1 MGVFLWARDSVID
14 RRFAQEDAAIV
25 ARTEISNPKV
35 YMAEPPIGPPPA
47 SASSEQSRLQGH
59 LGHLTRHEEA
69 ALIDFKKL
77 CAEQGLYR
85 PETDTQRASHDDGTL
100 VRYLRARKFVPRDAF
115 VQFKDTEKWRTDN
128 NLDALYEK
136 IDIQDY
142 QEARSVYP
150 QWTGRRDRR
159 GIPVYLYEV
168 GKLDSK
174 KMIAYSQATSKSK
187 NKGPSP
193 SRMLRLFALYE
204 NLTRFVMPLC
214 SAVPGRPN
222 PETPVDQSNNIVDI
236 SKVGLKQFWNLRSH
250 MQDASQL
257 ATAHYPETLDRIF
270 IIGAPSFFPTVWGWI
285 KKWFD
290 PITTSKI
297 FILSQEQ
304 VKPTL
309 SAFMDVSSIPKK
321 YGGDLDFECGMMPCM
336 DPDLRKCLDIKDPRL
351 EELFLTGPTRWV
363 DNEEGEMVALSVGS
377 IDGKPHKEAVATLSS
392 LAVRTA
398 TGSSVFQSQ
407 RSHPNFSMTQLSSQ
421 PTSQP
426 TSAPQS
432 RPQSKGAAMPPMQMQ
447 APPPNPVQPGL
458 QQSIPPPQMQAPQQ
472 MPPPVGPPQPVPQ
485 VALAPE
491 SESILPNGSVV
502 KSQPASFDG
511 SNDVQN
517 GGAAPPKNISMPPPQ
532 LERAA
537 TQYLTPATEPSE
549 LKDFQ

>member
-1 MGVFLWARDSVID
+1 
-14 RRFAQEDAAIV
+14 
-25 ARTEISNPKV
+25 
-35 YMAEPPIGPPPA
+35 
-47 SASSEQSRLQGH
+47 
-59 LGHLTRHEEA
+59 
-69 ALIDFKKL
+69 
-77 CAEQGLYR
+77 
-85 PETDTQRASHDDGTL
+85 
-100 VRYLRARKFVPRDAF
+100 RYLRARKFVPQDAF
-115 VQFKDTEKWRTDN
+115 AQFKDTEKWRKDN

-136 IDIQDY
+136 IEIQDY

-187 NKGPSP
+187 AKGPSP

-236 SKVGLKQFWNLRSH
+236 SRVGLKQFWNLRTH

-309 SAFMDVSSIPKK
+309 LAFMDVSSIPKK
-321 YGGDLDFECGMMPCM
+321 YGGELDFECGMMPSL
-336 DPDLRKCLDIKDPRL
+336 DPDLRKCLEMKDPKL

-363 DNEEGEMVALSVGS
+363 DSDEGEMVALSVGS
-377 IDGKPHKEAVATLSS
+377 IDGNPHKEAVATMSS
-392 LAVRTA
+392 IAVRTA
-398 TGSSVFQSQ
+398 TNSSMFQSQ
-407 RSHPNFSMTQLSSQ
+407 RSHPNFSATQLSSQ
-421 PTSQP
+421 PASQP

-432 RPQSKGAAMPPMQMQ
+432 RPQSKGTAMAQTQMQ
-447 APPPNPVQPGL
+447 APPSNTVQADF
-458 QQSIPPPQMQAPQQ
+458 QQPLQAPPMQPSQQIPSSVDSSRQQ
-472 MPPPVGPPQPVPQ
+472 MPIRMGPPQAAV
-485 VALAPE
+485 APE
-491 SESILPNGSVV
+491 SESTLQNGSIM

-511 SNDVQN
+511 PNDTPN
-517 GGAAPPKNISMPPPQ
+517 GKVDPPKSITVPPPQ
-532 LERAA
+532 LQRAE
-537 TQYLTPATEPSE
+537 TQYMTPATEPSE